1 MKPSAPRTAALRL
14 VALVAAIGLFS
25 AACSS
30 ASDNAADESTMDTTD
45 SGELQL
51 TYTQEPPGE
60 PTTGGQLAFGLNAE
74 TDGWDVTQNR
84 WSGSAYIVGG
94 SVFDPLVALGA
105 DGRPH
110 PYLAESIDPNEN
122 FTLWTITLRPGVTFH
137 DGSAVNAEAVARN
150 LRAHQESLL
159 TAPSM
164 DFVAD
169 DGIQVVDDLTVEVTM
184 DLPWSTFPDLLTG
197 QPGYVMAPSM
207 MDAEDGTRNPVGSG
221 PFEFDSWVP
230 GQDLQVTK
238 YDDYWRDGLPYLDAV
253 QFQVLVDV
261 QTRGRALETGQID
274 ALETQDANQIRTFAE
289 DARAGEVQMYSDDNL
304 ENSETFIALN
314 TTQPPFDDPLARQ
327 VLAYGVDTQGLSDAA
342 YGGLFPPASG
352 MFAENSPWYAES
364 DYPEYDLDRA
374 IELHEEY
381 KANNGG
387 QPLTFTANIT
397 PTPEIQA
404 IAQTLQ
410 QQARQSGVEVELNSI
425 DQTALIADAV
435 SRNYEA
441 TGFILFGSALPDRES
456 VFFSDIPEG
465 SLLNITGN
473 QNQVIIDAVTA
484 LRATDDPE
492 EQAEQWA
499 IIQQEQA
506 KDLNFI
512 WLVHNLAAIVY
523 TNTVFGF
530 IETTLPD
537 GSEGARTMTP
547 FLTEV
552 WVAR

>member
-1 MKPSAPRTAALRL
+1 MKPSVPRTAVRRM
-14 VALVAAIGLFS
+14 VAVVAAVGLFS

-30 ASDNAADESTMDTTD
+30 ASDNTTDESSMDTTA

-51 TYTQEPPGE
+51 TYVQEPPGD
-60 PTTGGQLAFGLNAE
+60 PVAGGQLAFGLNAE
-74 TDGWDVTQNR
+74 TDGWNVTTNR

-94 SVFDPLVALGA
+94 ALFDPLVALGE

-110 PYLAESIDPNEN
+110 PYLAETIESNED
-122 FTLWTITLRPGVTFH
+122 FTVWTITLRPGATFH
-137 DGSAVNAEAVARN
+137 DGQPVNAEAVAKN
-150 LRAHQESLL
+150 LRAHQESIL
-159 TAPSM
+159 TSASM

-169 DGIQVVDDLTVEVTM
+169 DGVQVVDDLTVEVRM

-207 MDAEDGTRNPVGSG
+207 MDAEDGSRNPVGSG
-221 PFEFDSWVP
+221 PFEFESWVP
-230 GQDLQVTK
+230 GQDLQVTRNTE
-238 YDDYWRDGLPYLDAV
+238 YWREGLPYLDAV

-274 ALETQDANQIRTFAE
+274 ALETQDANQIRSFAE
-289 DARAGEVQMYSDDNL
+289 DARAGNVQMYSDDNI

-327 VLAYGVDTQGLSDAA
+327 ILAYGTDTQGLSDAA
-342 YGGLFPPASG
+342 YGGLFPPADG
-352 MFAENSPWYAES
+352 MFAESSRWYAPT
-364 DYPEYDLDRA
+364 DYPQYDLA
-374 IELHEEY
+374 KATELHEEW
-381 KANNGG
+381 KAAHGG
-387 QPLTFTANIT
+387 QPLSFTANIT

-410 QQARQSGVEVELNSI
+410 QQARQSGVEVTLNSI
-425 DQTALIADAV
+425 DQVTLIADAV

-456 VFFSDIPEG
+456 VFFADIPEG
-465 SLLNITGN
+465 SFLNITGN
-473 QNQVIIDAVTA
+473 DNPVIVQAVTD

-492 EQAEQWA
+492 AQAEQWA

-512 WLVHNLAAIVY
+512 WLVHNLAAVVY

-530 IETTLPD
+530 IGTTLPD
-537 GSEGARTMTP
+537 GSPGADTVTP

-552 WVAR
+552 WVSR